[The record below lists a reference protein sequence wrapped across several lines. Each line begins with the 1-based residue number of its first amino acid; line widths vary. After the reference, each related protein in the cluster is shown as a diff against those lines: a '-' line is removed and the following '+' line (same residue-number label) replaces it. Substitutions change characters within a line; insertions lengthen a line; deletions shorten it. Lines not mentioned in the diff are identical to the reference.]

1 MCVLMCPICR
11 ELTKEDW
18 ETHLKPLVTQ
28 YPALKQPSMTLD
40 SFRVAASWVASR
52 AFGVDNYHG
61 VSIVCVYKL
70 N

>member
-1 MCVLMCPICR
+1 MQ
-11 ELTKEDW
+11 EDW
-18 ETHLKPLVTQ
+18 ETHLLPLVTQ

-61 VSIVCVYKL
+61 ESICHV
-70 N
+70 